1 MKHRTLLGRT
11 RVSALK
17 RFIYRPPCEPAINYL
32 VPGNDRRNERAKL
45 IQFNTRASARI
56 RDRSLPPLLS
66 LTHSLSHSLSFSLF
80 SRDVK
85 RETNGR
91 RATYVQRARG
101 RLQLKL
107 SNN

>member
-1 MKHRTLLGRT
+1 MKHQTLLGRT

-32 VPGNDRRNERAKL
+32 VLGNDRRNERAKL
-45 IQFNTRASARI
+45 IQFNTRASTRI
-56 RDRSLPPLLS
+56 RDRPLALSLLLS
-66 LTHSLSHSLSFSLF
+66 

-85 RETNGR
+85 RETNGH
-91 RATYVQRARG
+91 RATYAQRARG
-101 RLQLKL
+101 LLQLKL

>member
-32 VPGNDRRNERAKL
+32 VLGNDRRNERAKL
-45 IQFNTRASARI
+45 IQFNTRASI
-56 RDRSLPPLLS
+56 RDRSLPLS
-66 LTHSLSHSLSFSLF
+66 LFPF

-91 RATYVQRARG
+91 RATYAQRARD

>member
-45 IQFNTRASARI
+45 IQFNTRANARI
-56 RDRSLPPLLS
+56 RDRFPSLPSSPTL
-66 LTHSLSHSLSFSLF
+66 SLF
-80 SRDVK
+80 SRIIK